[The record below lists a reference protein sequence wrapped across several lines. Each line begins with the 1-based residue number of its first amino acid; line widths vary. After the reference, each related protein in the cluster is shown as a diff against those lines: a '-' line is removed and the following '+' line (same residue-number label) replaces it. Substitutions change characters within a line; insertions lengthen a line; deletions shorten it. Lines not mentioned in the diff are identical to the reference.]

1 MKFTIN
7 RNTGIVTLWSDEQK
21 PLAATATIENF
32 LAENAILK
40 APAGVPGD
48 KWIIVKIAGFT
59 ENQRGEVYDDKA
71 SAKAAMLKMYE
82 GGK

>member
-7 RNTGIVTLWSDEQK
+7 RNTGIATLWSDEQK

-40 APAGVPGD
+40 APAGVPVD
-48 KWIIVKIAGFT
+48 KWIIVKIAGGE

-71 SAKAAMLKMYE
+71 SAKVAMLKMY
-82 GGK
+82 GGA